1 MWELFGQW
9 GNGVRFMCWMM
20 MKGGG
25 GGEGDAVVF
34 EAKWV
39 FSCGKERLQMLGGF
53 AGSIIS

>member
-1 MWELFGQW
+1 
-9 GNGVRFMCWMM
+9 MCWMM